1 MTTDRDL
8 LTAQYRNGSNLDA
21 RIALHARFSTAT
33 TQFHDWLFDLIAA
46 PPDARVLE
54 IGCGT
59 GALWQQVYP
68 RTPRGWRLT
77 LTDFSHGMVVGLQP
91 SVHAWALN
99 ARFAQCDVQAL
110 PFPEAQFDLVL
121 ANHMLYHVPDLAR
134 GIGEIARV
142 LKPGGM
148 LVAATN
154 GEAHMRELD
163 DLATEIGAP
172 PHRIWQLAFRLENGA
187 ALLGRQFA
195 RVERRDF
202 GDELVVTEADP
213 LIAYIV
219 SMNTFAGLMT
229 PENAARLR
237 EVVESRL
244 RRDGAIRIRKST
256 GVFIA
261 REPRA

>member
-8 LTAQYRNGSNLDA
+8 LKAQYRDGGNLDA

-33 TQFHDWLFDLIAA
+33 TQFHDWLFNLITA

-59 GALWQQVYP
+59 GALWQQVYA

-77 LTDFSHGMVVGLQP
+77 LTDFSHGMAAGLRPKSQ
-91 SVHAWALN
+91 AWGFN

-110 PFPEAQFDLVL
+110 PFPDAHFDLVL

-134 GIGEIARV
+134 GVGEIARV
-142 LKPGGM
+142 LKPDGM

-163 DLATEIGAP
+163 NLATEIGIP

-187 ALLGRQFA
+187 ELLGRQFA
-195 RVERRDF
+195 RVDRHDF
-202 GDELVVTEADP
+202 ADALVVTEAEP

-219 SMNTFAGLMT
+219 SMNTFAGLLT
-229 PENAARLR
+229 PENVARLR
-237 EVVESRL
+237 ATVASRL
-244 RRDGAIRIRKST
+244 ARDGAIRIRKST

-261 REPRA
+261 RAPRR